1 MRRVKQRVV
10 LLLIF
15 AVPLSIT
22 QAQDSKDVYAYV
34 KRGHSHDLIDVRMES
49 NH

>member
-10 LLLIF
+10 LLLIV
-15 AVPLSIT
+15 AAPLSIT
-22 QAQDSKDVYAYV
+22 QAQDNNIYACV
-34 KRGHSHDLIDVRMES
+34 KRGHSPDLNDVRMES